1 MPDEGHQACAAR
13 SIPADASMQQQLQSG
28 VIEVP
33 ESIPLMIDPRLV
45 RPESNQALRIQEME
59 H

>member
-1 MPDEGHQACAAR
+1 MQ
-13 SIPADASMQQQLQSG
+13 QQQLQSG

>member
-1 MPDEGHQACAAR
+1 MPEEGHQACAAR

-33 ESIPLMIDPRLV
+33 ESIPLTTDPRPV
-45 RPESNQALRIQEME
+45 RPGSNQALRIQVME